1 MSTILTLHCS
11 AGAGHRSVAR
21 AIDEAIANR
30 CWQGEA
36 IANRCWEDETAV
48 KRRRQGEAPALHGQT
63 GTAAKQSREGDGNRK
78 PPASALLP
86 EAARADANQLAKTFP
101 YRDAA
106 DPAPLH
112 LVADS
117 LCFSGPPFRA
127 MCSRGYEFFARHIR
141 WACGVGYVLLDKPSS
156 RSPLVR
162 FVQKTSN
169 MAVEGLAGFL
179 AENDVDTVCC
189 THFMPMSLV
198 GDLRRSGR
206 YHGALHV
213 CVTDYDIQGLWF
225 EPEVDRYYVATD
237 KGARRLT
244 AWGISPDRITVT
256 GIPVRHDFAAL
267 PDAATGGE
275 KDAEPDR
282 PLRVLFSAGSL
293 KTREALRLLREL
305 ANTGLPLDIAVVT
318 GRTPS
323 LRKTLAAYTPPGHV
337 RVDVHGFEPHLERF
351 MAQADVMVTK
361 PGGITCTESL
371 CAGLPMLF
379 VFPIPM
385 QEVHNARI
393 LEQAGAGIACF
404 AQGSLGKA
412 IRKLNADRERLAAMR
427 HTCRRLARPEA
438 ASVIG
443 AALLGD
449 IAAPPLDQ
457 RRPRASL
464 AASSMG
470 ENA

>member
-21 AIDEAIANR
+21 AIDEALTHHCRQDEGPASLWGPDAQARRDALNDAVLR
-30 CWQGEA
+30 FGVEKNEEPVFSASFPGGSAAAGGNQGKA
-36 IANRCWEDETAV
+36 IFSDPGC
-48 KRRRQGEAPALHGQT
+48 GPEAP
-63 GTAAKQSREGDGNRK
+63 
-78 PPASALLP
+78 PV
-86 EAARADANQLAKTFP
+86 
-101 YRDAA
+101 
-106 DPAPLH
+106 H

-117 LCFSGPPFRA
+117 LCFSGPPFRG

-141 WACGVGYVLLDKPSS
+141 WACGVGYVLLDKPSNHS
-156 RSPLVR
+156 LLVR

-169 MAVEGLAGFL
+169 LAVEGLAGFL
-179 AENDVDTVCC
+179 TENAVDTVCC

-225 EPEVDRYYVATD
+225 EPEVDRYYVATE
-237 KGARRLT
+237 KGARRLA
-244 AWGISPDRITVT
+244 AWGIAPERITVT
-256 GIPVRHDFAAL
+256 GIPVRRDFAAL
-267 PDAATGGE
+267 PGAATAAAPEG
-275 KDAEPDR
+275 

-305 ANTGLPLDIAVVT
+305 AGTGLPLDITVVT

-323 LRKTLAAYTPPGHV
+323 LRKALEDYTPPGHV
-337 RVDVHGFEPHLERF
+337 RLAVHGFEPHLERF
-351 MAQADVMVTK
+351 MARADVMVTK
-361 PGGITCTESL
+361 PGGITSTEGL

-393 LEQAGAGIACF
+393 LEQAGTGLACF
-404 AQGSLGKA
+404 APGSLAKA
-412 IRKLNADRERLAAMR
+412 LRALDADREKLGSMR
-427 HTCRRLARPEA
+427 EACRRLARPEA

-443 AALLGD
+443 AALLGNAVLPPRTQQTPQETV
-449 IAAPPLDQ
+449 AAQP
-457 RRPRASL
+457 ASVP
-464 AASSMG
+464 G